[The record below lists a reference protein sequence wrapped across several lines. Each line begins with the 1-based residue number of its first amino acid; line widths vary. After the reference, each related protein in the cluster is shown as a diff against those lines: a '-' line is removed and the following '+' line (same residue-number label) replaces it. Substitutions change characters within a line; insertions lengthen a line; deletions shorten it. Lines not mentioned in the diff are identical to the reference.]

1 MNLENNM
8 TGLTDLVGVL
18 FNCGMIS
25 SGDTRLVNAVG
36 STGVK
41 KSNEILLNTFG
52 VSRRYHTKMKENV
65 KAGSNLFGLLIKV
78 VTGGLK
84 VERQSSSKGLL
95 MPVRFRGLTSVLF
108 DSQSGTQI
116 KEPSIGGEAMAILV
130 ILAYQAFKNIDR
142 QPAGMLSAIVS
153 SEILLG
159 LRIPVNIEE
168 ENELEQ
174 TATLILKGMINA
186 AKAGSQIGHEETH
199 TMISLI
205 RESNCCNDTQKLIFE
220 EMQLPLN
227 LDRLVNEIPN
237 ESVAALVYAASLF
250 AIEVDTPAELEYL
263 EQFVQRT
270 GLDARVAQQLLSAV
284 GVK

>member
-1 MNLENNM
+1 
-8 TGLTDLVGVL
+8 
-18 FNCGMIS
+18 
-25 SGDTRLVNAVG
+25 
-36 STGVK
+36 
-41 KSNEILLNTFG
+41 
-52 VSRRYHTKMKENV
+52 
-65 KAGSNLFGLLIKV
+65 
-78 VTGGLK
+78 
-84 VERQSSSKGLL
+84 
-95 MPVRFRGLTSVLF
+95 
-108 DSQSGTQI
+108 
-116 KEPSIGGEAMAILV
+116 
-130 ILAYQAFKNIDR
+130 
-142 QPAGMLSAIVS
+142 MLSAIVS

-186 AKAGSQIGHEETH
+186 AKAGSQIGHEETQ